1 MKTHCSD
8 LNKIKEFVDEILKS
22 ASEEDSKLKEL
33 DKSVDVKTFSRTI
46 HLARTLKEYLN
57 GD

>member
-22 ASEEDSKLKEL
+22 ASEEDSRLKEL
-33 DKSVDVKTFSRTI
+33 DKSVDIKTFSRTI
-46 HLARTLKEYLN
+46 YLARTLKEYLN

>member
-1 MKTHCSD
+1 MKTHRTD

-22 ASEEDSKLKEL
+22 ASEEDLRLKKL
-33 DKSVDVKTFSRTI
+33 DKSVDIKTFSRTI

-57 GD
+57 ED

>member
-22 ASEEDSKLKEL
+22 ASEEDSRLKEL
-33 DKSVDVKTFSRTI
+33 DKSVDIKTFSRTI
-46 HLARTLKEYLN
+46 YLARTLKEYLK

>member
-1 MKTHCSD
+1 MKTHRTD

-22 ASEEDSKLKEL
+22 ASEEDSRLKEL
-33 DKSVDVKTFSRTI
+33 DKSVDIKTFSRTI
-46 HLARTLKEYLN
+46 YLARTLKEYLN

>member
-1 MKTHCSD
+1 MKTHCAD